1 MRRPVRLLWLLPL
14 VLAALLAA
22 AADPAGARWW
32 RAVSELASDRYEGRA
47 AATEG
52 YRQAAAW
59 LVSEFARLGL
69 KPGAGSSFIQP
80 VPFQARQIQEAASSL
95 TLMRGGLQEVLHLG
109 EDAYFSLGV
118 DPAPSVQA
126 PAVFAG
132 YGLSIP
138 EAGYDD
144 LAGVDLKGKIAVVLR
159 GGPAS
164 VPPALR
170 AHAQTSRERLP
181 ALRRAGAVGI
191 AYILDPKG
199 MDLPWERYAALR
211 FEPAFTLAAPGFDDA
226 AGLSLAL
233 IINPARA
240 EKWFE
245 GSGHTAV
252 EILDLAAEGKP
263 LPRFPLAWT
272 VRAAAGVSRW
282 QTECGNVVAVLP
294 GSDPKLRE
302 EYVVISA
309 HLDHQGVSTPVEGDS
324 VYNGAM
330 DNAAGVASLLEIARA
345 LKAAPPRRSVLF
357 LAVTAEE
364 KGLLGS
370 RYFAAQPTVPRS
382 AIAANINLDMFL
394 PIHPLKM
401 LTVYGLEESTLG
413 ASVRAAA
420 KAAGVK
426 VQTDPEPQ
434 RNLFIRSD
442 QYSFIREGIPALSF
456 KFGFEKGSPEEQ
468 IQKQWLRQRY
478 HAPSD
483 DAAQPVDLAAAAR
496 FNRLMADIV
505 RRVANDPARPR
516 WNSDSFFRRYA
527 SAQ

>member
-1 MRRPVRLLWLLPL
+1 MRKISRLPWLLPL
-14 VLAALLAA
+14 ACAAALAA
-22 AADPAGARWW
+22 AADSSGARWW

-59 LVSEFARLGL
+59 LVSEFAKLGL
-69 KPGAGSSFIQP
+69 KPGAGASFIQP
-80 VPFQARQIQEAASSL
+80 VPFHTRQIQEATSSL
-95 TLMRGGLQEVLHLG
+95 SLARGGLQEVLHLG

-118 DPAPSVQA
+118 DPAPDFQA

-144 LAGVDLKGKIAVVLR
+144 LAGLDLKGKIAVVLR
-159 GGPAS
+159 GGPS
-164 VPPALR
+164 SIPPALR

-211 FEPAFTLAAPGFDDA
+211 FEPAFTPAAPGFNDA
-226 AGLSLAL
+226 DGLSLAL
-233 IINPARA
+233 TINPARA

-245 GSGHTAV
+245 GSGHTAA
-252 EILDLAAEGKP
+252 EILDLAADGKP

-272 VRAAAGVSRW
+272 VRAAVSVTRS
-282 QTECGNVVAVLP
+282 QTECGNVVAILP

-302 EYVVISA
+302 QYIVVSA
-309 HLDHQGVSTPVEGDS
+309 HLDHQGVSTPVGSDPI
-324 VYNGAM
+324 YNGAM

-345 LKAAPPRRSVLF
+345 LKLSPPRRSVLF

-382 AIAANINLDMFL
+382 AIAANINLDMYL
-394 PIHPLKM
+394 PLHPLRI
-401 LTVYGLEESTLG
+401 LTALGMEESTLG

-420 KAAGVK
+420 RAAGVK

-442 QYSFIREGIPALSF
+442 QYSFIREGVPALSF
-456 KFGFEKGSPEEQ
+456 KFGFEKGSAEEK
-468 IQKQWLRQRY
+468 IQREWLRRHY

-483 DAAQPVDLAAAAR
+483 DASQPVNLAAAAR

-505 RRVANDPARPR
+505 RRVANDPVRPR

-527 SAQ
+527 TGQ